1 MKLCVKSNKVQGA
14 NKKESSI
21 RLNLQFNKFDRSTLD
36 SKLLSDTP
44 YLYIFFTECS
54 DGDLYKEK
62 FDYRFYNNKS
72 WREVSLSSLV
82 SSPNKGILPLFGSKL
97 INFEMKEYKN
107 FPYSVGKFVEIRP
120 ISSKTT
126 RLSFLSS
133 L

>member
-1 MKLCVKSNKVQGA
+1 MATSRGVSPVGKQYGASTVIFVRLGMKPKIVQGA

-62 FDYRFYNNKS
+62 VQIFFR
-72 WREVSLSSLV
+72 
-82 SSPNKGILPLFGSKL
+82 I
-97 INFEMKEYKN
+97 
-107 FPYSVGKFVEIRP
+107 
-120 ISSKTT
+120 
-126 RLSFLSS
+126 LSFG
-133 L
+133 